1 MDGCG
6 FPSSRIAAI
15 ADVQA
20 KAFSATSLCTG
31 NMENGGMNSVIL
43 VALGGALGS
52 VCRFL
57 LSSFVSQRAVD
68 WRFPLGTFAVN
79 MVGCLLIGLLLG
91 LSMKEGYFSTETRLF
106 LFTGIVGGFTT
117 FSAFELETFML
128 LRSGEFLVAGGNVL
142 LSVSAGLLS
151 LWAGFACVS
160 RFSS

>member
-1 MDGCG
+1 
-6 FPSSRIAAI
+6 
-15 ADVQA
+15 
-20 KAFSATSLCTG
+20 
-31 NMENGGMNSVIL
+31 MENGGMNSVIL

-79 MVGCLLIGLLLG
+79 MVGCLVIGLLLG

>member
-1 MDGCG
+1 
-6 FPSSRIAAI
+6 
-15 ADVQA
+15 
-20 KAFSATSLCTG
+20 
-31 NMENGGMNSVIL
+31 MENGGMNSVIL

-79 MVGCLLIGLLLG
+79 MVGCLVIGLLLG
-91 LSMKEGYFSTETRLF
+91 VSMKEGYFSTETRLF

>member
-1 MDGCG
+1 
-6 FPSSRIAAI
+6 
-15 ADVQA
+15 
-20 KAFSATSLCTG
+20 
-31 NMENGGMNSVIL
+31 MNSVIL

-79 MVGCLLIGLLLG
+79 MVGCLVIGLLLG
-91 LSMKEGYFSTETRLF
+91 VSMKEGYFSTETRLF